1 MQGGK
6 KLANKKEAFLCISAM
21 LRSREPK
28 LLSREKA
35 ERMLDAASFEDA
47 AKLLSDSG
55 YEDMSQ
61 MSAKEIEESLAKHRS
76 AIYEE
81 LGRFCPDGRL
91 VDIFKL
97 RYDYHNAKVIL
108 KAEAMGQDPKRL
120 LSDSGRIPGE
130 KLLEIYNEDKPV
142 LLPEALAAAMDEAK
156 GVLACTG
163 NPQAADFV
171 LDKAYFAEL
180 QSLAEAVESPFIQG
194 YARLL
199 IDSSNLRSL
208 VRTLRMGKNQDFLA
222 EVLVPGGNIG
232 VERLTAAGDKDSLAA
247 LYAHSVLEKAGALG
261 AECMT
266 GGSMTAFEL
275 ACDNAVNTYLR
286 GAKLISYGAEPVLA
300 YMAAVEGEITAIRMI
315 LTGRLAGIAPQVIRE
330 RLRDMYA

>member
-1 MQGGK
+1 M
-6 KLANKKEAFLCISAM
+6 ANKKEAFLCISAM

-35 ERMLDAASFEDA
+35 ERMLDAATFEDA
-47 AKLLSDSG
+47 AKLLSDCG
-55 YEDMSQ
+55 YEDMAQ
-61 MSAKEIEESLAKHRS
+61 MDAKQIEESLALHRS
-76 AIYEE
+76 RIYEE
-81 LGRFCPDGRL
+81 LGKFCPDGRV

-120 LSDSGRIPGE
+120 LSDSGRIPGA
-130 KLLEIYNEDKPV
+130 KLLEIYNEDKGI
-142 LLPEALAAAMDEAK
+142 LLPEKLAAAMEEAK
-156 GVLACTG
+156 GVLARTG
-163 NPQAADFV
+163 NPQLADFV

-180 QSLAEAVESPFIQG
+180 QALAEAMENPFIKA
-194 YARLL
+194 YVRLL

-208 VRTLRMGKNQDFLA
+208 VRTLRMGKSQDFLT
-222 EVLVPGGNIG
+222 EVLVPGGNVG
-232 VERLTAAGDKDSLAA
+232 VERLAASGDKDSLAA
-247 LYAHSVLEKAGALG
+247 LYAHTPLEKAGVLG
-261 AECMT
+261 AECLG

-275 ACDNAVNTYLR
+275 ACDNAVNAYLR
-286 GAKLISYGAEPVLA
+286 GAKLISYGSEPVIA

>member
-1 MQGGK
+1 M
-6 KLANKKEAFLCISAM
+6 ANKKEAFLCISAM

-35 ERMLDAASFEDA
+35 ERMLDAATFEDA
-47 AKLLSDSG
+47 AKLLSDCG
-55 YEDMSQ
+55 YEDMAQ
-61 MSAKEIEESLAKHRS
+61 MDAKQIEESLALHRS
-76 AIYEE
+76 RIYEE
-81 LGRFCPDGRL
+81 LGRFCPDSRV

-108 KAEAMGQDPKRL
+108 KAEAMGQEPKRL
-120 LSDSGRIPGE
+120 LSDSGRIPGA
-130 KLLEIYNEDKPV
+130 KLLEIYNEDKGI
-142 LLPEALAAAMDEAK
+142 LLPEKLAAAMEEAK
-156 GVLACTG
+156 GVLARTG
-163 NPQAADFV
+163 NPQLADFV

-180 QSLAEAVESPFIQG
+180 QALAEAMDSSFVKG

-208 VRTLRMGKNQDFLA
+208 VRTLRMGKSQDFLT
-222 EVLVPGGNIG
+222 EVLVPGGNVG
-232 VERLTAAGDKDSLAA
+232 VERLAAAGDKDSLAA
-247 LYAHSVLEKAGALG
+247 LYVHTPLEKAGVLG
-261 AECMT
+261 AECLG

-275 ACDNAVNTYLR
+275 ACDNAVNAYLR
-286 GAKLISYGAEPVLA
+286 GAKLISYGSEPVIA

>member
-1 MQGGK
+1 MPFR
-6 KLANKKEAFLCISAM
+6 AN
-21 LRSREPK
+21 R
-28 LLSREKA
+28 
-35 ERMLDAASFEDA
+35 
-47 AKLLSDSG
+47 G
-55 YEDMSQ
+55 Q
-61 MSAKEIEESLAKHRS
+61 
-76 AIYEE
+76 
-81 LGRFCPDGRL
+81 
-91 VDIFKL
+91 
-97 RYDYHNAKVIL
+97 
-108 KAEAMGQDPKRL
+108 QDPKRL

-156 GVLACTG
+156 GVLARTG

>member
-1 MQGGK
+1 M
-6 KLANKKEAFLCISAM
+6 ANKKEAFLCISAM

-35 ERMLDAASFEDA
+35 ERMLDAATFEDA
-47 AKLLSDSG
+47 AKLLTDSG

-61 MSAKEIEESLAKHRS
+61 MNSEEIEESLAKRRS
-76 AIYEE
+76 QIYKE
-81 LGRFCPDGRL
+81 LGRFCPDSRL

-130 KLLEIYNEDKPV
+130 KLLEIYNEDKRV
-142 LLPEALAAAMDEAK
+142 LLPEALAAAMEEAK
-156 GVLACTG
+156 GVLARTG
-163 NPQAADFV
+163 NPQQADFV

-180 QSLAEAVESPFIQG
+180 QSLAAAVDSPFIKG
-194 YARLL
+194 YAALL
-199 IDSSNLRSL
+199 IDSGNLRSL
-208 VRTLRMGKNQDFLA
+208 VRTLRMGKSQDFLS
-222 EVLVPGGNIG
+222 EVLVPGGNVG
-232 VERLTAAGDKDSLAA
+232 VERLAAAGDKDSLAA
-247 LYAHSVLEKAGALG
+247 LYIHTPLEKAGALG
-261 AECMT
+261 AECLS

-275 ACDNAVNTYLR
+275 ACDNGVNAYLR

-300 YMAAVEGEITAIRMI
+300 YMAALESEITAIRMI